1 MGMAALAELREL
13 PLEIAPEKLIDLP
26 VREKFAFKR
35 EELEGIQLRGLR
47 KRFDELVGKIP
58 TLGKFAREQGM
69 DSVRSLEDG
78 VKLLFPHTFYKSYP
92 LSVLD
97 KGRFDTLT
105 RWLDTLTAFDLS
117 QLDAKG
123 ITSIDDW
130 VDFLDAKTDIRIRH
144 SSGTTGKL
152 SFTPMSTTE
161 SYWNAVSF
169 RRMFSRFGSETNSL
183 EEGEFETLPHIGFS
197 HRYGAQASARALS
210 GLVEH
215 VFGGDERRILALWPT
230 RISADLLSLG
240 GRLAGARAR
249 GEQGQVQIPATLLA
263 RRELALQEQADAPRR
278 LRNFCAAARE
288 RFGGKRVTYR
298 GIMPVAVDAAAAG
311 IRDGYEA
318 LFATNSV
325 GGLFGGSKGRSL
337 PNDYEQVFARF
348 MGSVFPQLGYG
359 MSESVASL
367 ARMCTSGHYH
377 VPPNIIPYI
386 MDPKTGVALPRKAR
400 QTGRYGFFDLG
411 ATSRWGG
418 YITGDQLTVVFN
430 DTAGCPCGRKGTYFL
445 SDIHR
450 LSEAEGGD
458 DKITCSGAPDVH
470 DKGLDF
476 IIESSG

>member
-197 HRYGAQASARALS
+197 HRFGAQASARALS

-263 RRELALQEQADAPRR
+263 
-278 LRNFCAAARE
+278 
-288 RFGGKRVTYR
+288 
-298 GIMPVAVDAAAAG
+298 
-311 IRDGYEA
+311 
-318 LFATNSV
+318 
-325 GGLFGGSKGRSL
+325 
-337 PNDYEQVFARF
+337 
-348 MGSVFPQLGYG
+348 
-359 MSESVASL
+359 
-367 ARMCTSGHYH
+367 
-377 VPPNIIPYI
+377 
-386 MDPKTGVALPRKAR
+386 
-400 QTGRYGFFDLG
+400 
-411 ATSRWGG
+411 
-418 YITGDQLTVVFN
+418 
-430 DTAGCPCGRKGTYFL
+430 
-445 SDIHR
+445 
-450 LSEAEGGD
+450 
-458 DKITCSGAPDVH
+458 
-470 DKGLDF
+470 
-476 IIESSG
+476 